1 MANIHKIATMVA
13 TPITPQQNQ
22 MYFTVSGSPA
32 PINMMASYIELEL
45 GLDAGITNLN
55 GIALGHDGLMYPPSC
70 LFRQSKLTQKETGHV
85 LQDLTYVNVLDA
97 NMKHYT
103 QGVLEKESL
112 GTVDGGAVIGPD
124 FKAYSIFSNEY
135 ADTNPTLMV
144 PLKDVFPGSLGQ
156 SEVLPL
162 GSGEV
167 EFRFLMESQFK
178 CLQRVVNSSE
188 YETASPTVSTG
199 TAEDA
204 ISNVV
209 SNSTTLNATVLGV
222 VGNFTAND
230 KIVITGTVAGGG
242 GEKVFFRNVQSVV
255 PDNGATAGNFT
266 INSAL
271 SASQAVS
278 EITVYKTAGNTD
290 KLACQPTAT
299 QTASLTLVSGYAQNK
314 DLWVGT
320 EVNVLYTKITSNL
333 NSPDVLT
340 EMGLSTSIA
349 SLDLPNS
356 VVVLDD
362 VIPLASNEGAF
373 NIRIVPL
380 YTNIESDWKILS
392 AHLVL
397 VRPQMDI
404 KPQKMVIQNFESV
417 NVQCVP
423 GSSRFMY
430 NYKVRPNTYNVWCI
444 QPTDTNLYGVSHDI
458 TKFLYTLDERPLT
471 TLQIQTSSS
480 LARDNLGRC
489 FANSP
494 VYKLKNLRPNRDRE
508 IQSETEPIIFPA
520 KLFNAQMGGE
530 DNLQPEGQDR
540 NLRLELLPQTT
551 TENTTVFLFMEKHQ
565 VI

>member
-1 MANIHKIATMVA
+1 MANIHKIPTMVA

-45 GLDAGITNLN
+45 GLDAGITSFN
-55 GIALGHDGLMYPPSC
+55 GISLGRDGLAYPPSC

-167 EFRFLMESQFK
+167 EFRFLMEPQFK
-178 CLQRVVNSSE
+178 CLERVVNSSE
-188 YETASPTVSTG
+188 YQTATPTFSAGITN
-199 TAEDA
+199 
-204 ISNVV
+204 ISNVN
-209 SNSTTLNATVLGV
+209 SNSTTVNAAVLGV

-230 KIVITGTVAGGG
+230 KIVITGTVGGGG
-242 GEKVFFRNVQSVV
+242 GEKVFFRTVQSVV
-255 PDNGATAGNFT
+255 PDSGTTAGNFT

-278 EITVYKTAGNTD
+278 QITVYKTAGNTD

-314 DLWVGT
+314 DLWAGT
-320 EVNVLYTKITSNL
+320 KVKVLYTKITSNL
-333 NSPDVLT
+333 NTPDVLENKVLET
-340 EMGLSTSIA
+340 TVD

-356 VVVLDD
+356 IVVLKD
-362 VIPLASNEGAF
+362 VIPLAANEGAF
-373 NIRIVPL
+373 NIRISPL

-471 TLQIQTSSS
+471 TLQLETSSS

-489 FANSP
+489 FANSL

-508 IQSETEPIIFPA
+508 IQSETEPIMFPA

-540 NLRLELLPQTT
+540 NLRLELLPQTV

>member
-1 MANIHKIATMVA
+1 MANIYKIPTMVA

-22 MYFTVSGSPA
+22 MYFSISGDSTPV
-32 PINMMASYIELEL
+32 NMSASYLELEL
-45 GLDAGITNLN
+45 GLDAGITSMN
-55 GIALGHDGLMYPPSC
+55 GICLGHDGLMYPPSS
-70 LFRQSKLTQKETGHV
+70 LVRQSKLTQKETGQV
-85 LQDLTYVNVLDA
+85 LQDLNYVNILDA

-103 QGVLEKESL
+103 QGVLEKESM

-167 EFRFLMESQFK
+167 EFRFLMEPQFK

-188 YETASPTVSTG
+188 YETADPTVSDGVTF
-199 TAEDA
+199 
-204 ISNVV
+204 SNV
-209 SNSTTLNATVLGV
+209 NANLITLNAPTVGIISEYSV
-222 VGNFTAND
+222 ND
-230 KIVITGTVAGGG
+230 KVVIAGIAGGSG
-242 GEKVFFRNVQSVV
+242 KVFFRNVATVV
-255 PDNGATAGNFT
+255 QDQGATAGNFT
-266 INSAL
+266 VNAVL
-271 SASQAVS
+271 SATQAVS
-278 EITVYKTAGNTD
+278 QIKVYETAGNTD

-299 QTASLTLVSGYAQNK
+299 QTASLTLMSGYAQNK
-314 DLWVGT
+314 DLWAGT
-320 EVNVLYTKITSNL
+320 TVDVHYTKIQSN
-333 NSPDVLT
+333 VLPVT
-340 EMGLSTSIA
+340 NVIENKVLRTTIA

-356 VVVLDD
+356 VVVLND
-362 VIPLASNEGAF
+362 VIPLAANEGAF

-397 VRPQMDI
+397 VRPQMNI
-404 KPQKMVIQNFESV
+404 KPQSMVVQNFESV

-444 QPTDTNLYGVSHDI
+444 QPTDTNLYGVSHGI
-458 TKFLYTLDERPLT
+458 NKFLYTLDERPLT
-471 TLQIQTSSS
+471 TLQIETSSS

-508 IQSETEPIIFPA
+508 IQSETEPIMIPA

-540 NLRLELLPQTT
+540 NLRLELLPQTV

-565 VI
+565 VV